1 MSEIASK
8 KIFENDKIAVWEL
21 VLEPGES
28 TGIHTHPH
36 DYMFYVIEG
45 STSEITDKNGNF
57 LSKLEMTAG
66 DTMFIRLEGQELVA
80 GNLRLPAT
88 HSARNVGTTR
98 YREILVETK

>member
-1 MSEIASK
+1 MSEIATK
-8 KIFENDKIAVWEL
+8 KIFENDKIAVWEM
-21 VLEPGES
+21 VLEPGEG

-36 DYMFYVIEG
+36 DYIFYVIEG